1 MSPNSPIFFLE
12 INKKE
17 FIFSVLNEEN
27 ENLKILHK
35 SILPI
40 QGINENK
47 ITDFNLIY
55 DTFKTNILLIEQ
67 KLNFTIREV
76 ILILDNFEY
85 SISNFTGFKK
95 LNGSQLSR
103 ANITYI
109 LNSLKSKIDEF
120 EKEKNIVHIFNSRY
134 LIDKKPVENLP
145 IGLFGNLYSQE
156 LSFFLINMNDYKNLN
171 NIFSKCNLRLKKIIS
186 KNFVKG
192 VNLIN
197 KKSNIGSFF
206 RIEIDKNCSQLIYFE
221 NSALKFV
228 QDFAFGTN
236 LIIKDISK
244 ITALK
249 KEAVEKIVSNLKPSI
264 FGSENNFVEKDFF
277 DDQKY
282 RKIKKELVFDVGKA
296 RIEELAEIIFLKN
309 INITN
314 FLKNESIVFLDIKN
328 ISNFMIFEKNFS
340 LFFSDQNNYN
350 LEFLNKETDEIL
362 YKNVLE
368 LVQYGWKKEA
378 VPIVLE
384 KRSLIA
390 RFFDLIFK

>member
-1 MSPNSPIFFLE
+1 M
-12 INKKE
+12 
-17 FIFSVLNEEN
+17 
-27 ENLKILHK
+27 KIL
-35 SILPI
+35 L
-40 QGINENK
+40 
-47 ITDFNLIY
+47 
-55 DTFKTNILLIEQ
+55 
-67 KLNFTIREV
+67 
-76 ILILDNFEY
+76 
-85 SISNFTGFKK
+85 
-95 LNGSQLSR
+95 
-103 ANITYI
+103 
-109 LNSLKSKIDEF
+109 
-120 EKEKNIVHIFNSRY
+120 
-134 LIDKKPVENLP
+134 
-145 IGLFGNLYSQE
+145 
-156 LSFFLINMNDYKNLN
+156 
-171 NIFSKCNLRLKKIIS
+171 
-186 KNFVKG
+186 
-192 VNLIN
+192 
-197 KKSNIGSFF
+197 
-206 RIEIDKNCSQLIYFE
+206 
-221 NSALKFV
+221 LKFV

-390 RFFDLIFK
+390 RF